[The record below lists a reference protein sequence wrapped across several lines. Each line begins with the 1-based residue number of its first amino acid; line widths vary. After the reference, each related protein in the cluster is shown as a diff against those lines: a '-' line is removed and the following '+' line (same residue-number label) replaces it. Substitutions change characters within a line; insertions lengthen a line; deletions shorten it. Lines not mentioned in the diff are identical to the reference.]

1 MTPASRL
8 MLEELSKLAK
18 QGLGYREAAWVL
30 DTRPRYV
37 ANLAKKH
44 GISFKL
50 ERRGP
55 KPDHQFKI
63 MNGEV

>member
-1 MTPASRL
+1 MSMTPSSRL
-8 MLEELSKLAK
+8 MVERLSELSK
-18 QGLGYREAAWVL
+18 QGLGYAEAAWVL

-44 GISFKL
+44 GIAFKL

-55 KPDHQFKI
+55 KRT
-63 MNGEV
+63 EVMQ

>member
-1 MTPASRL
+1 MTPSTRL
-8 MLEELSKLAK
+8 MVEQLKALSE
-18 QGLGYREAAWVL
+18 QGLGYADAAWAL
-30 DTRPRYV
+30 NARPKYV

-55 KPDHQFKI
+55 KTRDE
-63 MNGEV
+63 GRVSA

>member
-1 MTPASRL
+1 MTPAARL
-8 MLEELSKLAK
+8 MVEELNKLAAK
-18 QGLGYREAAWVL
+18 GLGYKEAAWSVNAS
-30 DTRPRYV
+30 PKYV

-55 KPDHQFKI
+55 KPRDD
-63 MNGEV
+63 GRVSV

>member
-8 MLEELSKLAK
+8 MLEELNKLAK

-30 DTRPRYV
+30 DARPRYV

-44 GISFKL
+44 GIAFKL
-50 ERRGP
+50 ERRGV
-55 KPDHQFKI
+55 KPQQ
-63 MNGEV
+63 VAS

>member
-1 MTPASRL
+1 MTTASRL

-44 GISFKL
+44 GVAFKL

-55 KPDHQFKI
+55 KPRDE
-63 MNGEV
+63 GRVSA

>member
-1 MTPASRL
+1 MV
-8 MLEELSKLAK
+8 EELNKLAK

-44 GISFKL
+44 GIAFKL

-55 KPDHQFKI
+55 KTRTEQQV
-63 MNGEV
+63 MQ

>member
-1 MTPASRL
+1 MTPAARL
-8 MLEELSKLAK
+8 MVEELNKLAK

-44 GISFKL
+44 GVAFKL

-55 KPDHQFKI
+55 KPRDE
-63 MNGEV
+63 GRVSA

>member
-1 MTPASRL
+1 MV
-8 MLEELSKLAK
+8 EELNKLAAK
-18 QGLGYREAAWVL
+18 GLGYKEAAWVL

-55 KPDHQFKI
+55 KPRD
-63 MNGEV
+63 EVRVSA

>member
-55 KPDHQFKI
+55 KPRDE
-63 MNGEV
+63 GRVSA

>member
-1 MTPASRL
+1 MTPAARL
-8 MLEELSKLAK
+8 MVEELTRLAAK
-18 QGLGYREAAWVL
+18 GLGYREAAWAL
-30 DTRPRYV
+30 KARPRYV

-55 KPDHQFKI
+55 KPRDE
-63 MNGEV
+63 GRPAA